1 MYINYIL
8 GGNANMTEIEIL
20 KKELKELRI
29 ELCTIREILKHN
41 NIVNDD
47 EFVEIFG
54 AIDRKEGK
62 EKLEEIKKKYE
73 KKTK

>member
-29 ELCTIREILKHN
+29 ELCTIREILKYN
-41 NIVNDD
+41 NIVNDE
-47 EFVEIFG
+47 EFDEIFG

>member
-29 ELCTIREILKHN
+29 ELCTIREILKYN
-41 NIVNDD
+41 NIVNDE

>member
-1 MYINYIL
+1 
-8 GGNANMTEIEIL
+8 MTEIEIL

-41 NIVNDD
+41 NILNDE